1 MSNAL
6 LNPKFGS
13 TSFSNTSGSG
23 VTNCGSSVGLDKY
36 KNSLESLYNLII
48 LIYQLSSSSVS
59 RKQLILEI
67 SGKVKLSCDLK
78 RHLSPRTVGT
88 IMRSLPLEGNSHLLG
103 KSIVYFETSVDSG
116 IERARSEFK
125 KGDVAFLP
133 STGSFCFF
141 IGNVES
147 SKTMTPIGKFSDDN
161 DELMNVKPGDVLR
174 LYEETT

>member
-1 MSNAL
+1 MSNA
-6 LNPKFGS
+6 
-13 TSFSNTSGSG
+13 
-23 VTNCGSSVGLDKY
+23 
-36 KNSLESLYNLII
+36 
-48 LIYQLSSSSVS
+48 SVS

-67 SGKVKLSCDLK
+67 DGKIKLTCDLK

-88 IMRSLPLEGNSHLLG
+88 IMRSLPLEGNSHLMG

-116 IERARSEFK
+116 IERTRSEFK

-141 IGNVES
+141 VGNVES
-147 SKTMTPIGKFSDDN
+147 AKKMTPIGKFTDD
-161 DELMNVKPGDVLR
+161 ENVLKSVKSGDVIR

>member
-1 MSNAL
+1 MFK
-6 LNPKFGS
+6 PKFGS
-13 TSFSNTSGSG
+13 ASPSAISVSG
-23 VTNCGSSVGLDKY
+23 VANFGSSVLDKY
-36 KNSLESLYNLII
+36 KNSLKTLYNLII
-48 LIYQLSSSSVS
+48 FKLKLSNESVS

-67 SGKVKLSCDLK
+67 DGKIKLSCDLK

-141 IGNVES
+141 VGNVES
-147 SKTMTPIGKFSDDN
+147 AKTMTPIGKFKDDN
-161 DELMNVKPGDVLR
+161 DELKNVKPGNVLR

>member
-1 MSNAL
+1 
-6 LNPKFGS
+6 
-13 TSFSNTSGSG
+13 
-23 VTNCGSSVGLDKY
+23 
-36 KNSLESLYNLII
+36 
-48 LIYQLSSSSVS
+48 
-59 RKQLILEI
+59 LILEI
-67 SGKVKLSCDLK
+67 DGKRKLTCDLK

-141 IGNVES
+141 VGNVES
-147 SKTMTPIGKFSDDN
+147 AKKMTPIGKFTDDEN
-161 DELMNVKPGDVLR
+161 VLKNVKSGDVIR

>member
-1 MSNAL
+1 MF
-6 LNPKFGS
+6 NPKFA
-13 TSFSNTSGSG
+13 SGSPSTTSVSG
-23 VTNCGSSVGLDKY
+23 VANFGSSEVDKY
-36 KNSLESLYNLII
+36 KNFLKTLYNLIN
-48 LIYQLSSSSVS
+48 LKVKLSTASVS

-88 IMRSLPLEGNSHLLG
+88 IMRSLPLEGNSHVLG

-141 IGNVES
+141 VGNVES
-147 SKTMTPIGKFSDDN
+147 AKTMTPIGKFVDDL
-161 DELMNVKPGDVLR
+161 DELKNVKPGDVLR
-174 LYEETT
+174 LYEETI

>member
-1 MSNAL
+1 MF
-6 LNPKFGS
+6 NPKLGS
-13 TSFSNTSGSG
+13 ASVSNVSDSG
-23 VTNCGSSVGLDKY
+23 VTNFGSSALDKY
-36 KNSLESLYNLII
+36 KNSLKTLYNLII
-48 LIYQLSSSSVS
+48 FKLKLSNESVS

-67 SGKVKLSCDLK
+67 DGKIKLSCDLK

-141 IGNVES
+141 VGNVES
-147 SKTMTPIGKFSDDN
+147 AKTMTPIGKFKDDN
-161 DELMNVKPGDVLR
+161 DELKNVKPGNVLR

>member
-6 LNPKFGS
+6 FNPKFGS
-13 TSFSNTSGSG
+13 ASVSIVSDSG
-23 VTNCGSSVGLDKY
+23 VTNFGSSGLDKY
-36 KNSLESLYNLII
+36 KNSLKTLYNLIN
-48 LIYQLSSSSVS
+48 LKLKLSTSSVS
-59 RKQLILEI
+59 RKHLILEI

-88 IMRSLPLEGNSHLLG
+88 IIRSLPLEGNSHLMG
-103 KSIVYFETSVDSG
+103 KSIVYFETDVDSG

-141 IGNVES
+141 VGNVES
-147 SKTMTPIGKFSDDN
+147 AKTMTPIGTFVDLT
-161 DELMNVKPGDVLR
+161 DELKNVKPGDVLR

>member
-1 MSNAL
+1 MF
-6 LNPKFGS
+6 NPKFASGS
-13 TSFSNTSGSG
+13 PSTTSVSG
-23 VTNCGSSVGLDKY
+23 VTNFGSSGLDKY
-36 KNSLESLYNLII
+36 KNFLKTLYNLIN
-48 LIYQLSSSSVS
+48 LKVKLSTASVS

-88 IMRSLPLEGNSHLLG
+88 IMRSLPLEGNSHVLG

-141 IGNVES
+141 VGNVES
-147 SKTMTPIGKFSDDN
+147 AKTMTPIGKFVDDL
-161 DELMNVKPGDVLR
+161 DELKNVKPGDVLR
-174 LYEETT
+174 LYEETI

>member
-6 LNPKFGS
+6 FNPKFGS
-13 TSFSNTSGSG
+13 ASPSTISG
-23 VTNCGSSVGLDKY
+23 VTNLGSSELDKY
-36 KNSLESLYNLII
+36 KNSLKTLYNLII
-48 LIYQLSSSSVS
+48 LIYQLSISSVS

-141 IGNVES
+141 VGNVES
-147 SKTMTPIGKFSDDN
+147 AKTMTPIGTFVDLA
-161 DELMNVKPGDVLR
+161 DELKNVKPGDVLR

>member
-1 MSNAL
+1 MF
-6 LNPKFGS
+6 NPKFASGS
-13 TSFSNTSGSG
+13 PSTTVSG
-23 VTNCGSSVGLDKY
+23 VTNFGSSEVDKY
-36 KNSLESLYNLII
+36 KNFLKTLYNLIN
-48 LIYQLSSSSVS
+48 LKVKLSTASVS

-88 IMRSLPLEGNSHLLG
+88 IMRSLPLEGNSHVLG

-141 IGNVES
+141 VGYVES
-147 SKTMTPIGKFSDDN
+147 AKTMTPIGKFVDDL
-161 DELMNVKPGDVLR
+161 DELKNVKPGDVLR
-174 LYEETT
+174 LYEETI

>member
-1 MSNAL
+1 MF
-6 LNPKFGS
+6 NPKLGSASVSIVSDSGVITFGS
-13 TSFSNTSGSG
+13 SA
-23 VTNCGSSVGLDKY
+23 LDKY
-36 KNSLESLYNLII
+36 KNSLKTLYNLII
-48 LIYQLSSSSVS
+48 FKLKLSNASVS

-67 SGKVKLSCDLK
+67 DGKRKLTCDLK

-141 IGNVES
+141 VGNVES
-147 SKTMTPIGKFSDDN
+147 AKTMTPIGKFYDEN
-161 DELMNVKPGDVLR
+161 DELKNVKPGNVLR

>member
-1 MSNAL
+1 M
-6 LNPKFGS
+6 
-13 TSFSNTSGSG
+13 
-23 VTNCGSSVGLDKY
+23 
-36 KNSLESLYNLII
+36 
-48 LIYQLSSSSVS
+48 SSSSVS

-116 IERARSEFK
+116 LERTKTEFK
-125 KGDVAFLP
+125 KGDIAFLP

-147 SKTMTPIGKFSDDN
+147 SKTMTIIGKFVDKL
-161 DELMNVKPGDVLR
+161 DELKNVKPGDVLR
-174 LYEETT
+174 LYEDTT